1 MRNIKSGVLIIYG
14 QIVKGPQ
21 KTECEDS
28 AFIYLKDSAPIFL
41 NESRFEYD
49 VKLPFAIGLAD
60 GVGGNTGG
68 RRASA
73 FAVKAFSQKISSFN
87 ISEEESSSSLK
98 DVNSQLISYANEI
111 SGCEQMATTFT
122 AMIISA
128 EKGIFAHTGNTRICQ
143 LNGSYL
149 KQLTDDHTMY
159 QYLLDTGNFEG
170 AENCNRNM
178 INSCLGGGRDD
189 YLRNLDVKAFY
200 EEKIPSGFIMTSD
213 GIHEYVDLD
222 FLEDTLSRS
231 DISEL
236 DKTDLIIKEALKNN
250 SEDDKSIVIIK

>member
-60 GVGGNTGG
+60 

-87 ISEEESSSSLK
+87 ISEEEISSSLK
-98 DVNSQLISYANEI
+98 
-111 SGCEQMATTFT
+111 
-122 AMIISA
+122 
-128 EKGIFAHTGNTRICQ
+128 R
-143 LNGSYL
+143 
-149 KQLTDDHTMY
+149 
-159 QYLLDTGNFEG
+159 
-170 AENCNRNM
+170 
-178 INSCLGGGRDD
+178 
-189 YLRNLDVKAFY
+189 LRAYVWVKHRA
-200 EEKIPSGFIMTSD
+200 
-213 GIHEYVDLD
+213 
-222 FLEDTLSRS
+222 
-231 DISEL
+231 
-236 DKTDLIIKEALKNN
+236 
-250 SEDDKSIVIIK
+250 SI

>member
-1 MRNIKSGVLIIYG
+1 
-14 QIVKGPQ
+14 
-21 KTECEDS
+21 
-28 AFIYLKDSAPIFL
+28 
-41 NESRFEYD
+41 
-49 VKLPFAIGLAD
+49 
-60 GVGGNTGG
+60 
-68 RRASA
+68 
-73 FAVKAFSQKISSFN
+73 
-87 ISEEESSSSLK
+87 
-98 DVNSQLISYANEI
+98 
-111 SGCEQMATTFT
+111 MATTFT

-213 GIHEYVDLD
+213 GIHEY
-222 FLEDTLSRS
+222 
-231 DISEL
+231 
-236 DKTDLIIKEALKNN
+236 N

>member
-1 MRNIKSGVLIIYG
+1 MKIYG

-21 KTECEDS
+21 KTECD
-28 AFIYLKDSAPIFL
+28 FIYLKDSDPIFL

-60 GVGGNTGG
+60 GVGGNPGG
-68 RRASA
+68 RRAST

-231 DISEL
+231 DITEL